1 MNILIH
7 DYSGHPFQVH
17 LSRALAERG
26 HNVTHAFYADNHGP
40 KGALTRLPGDS
51 PRLNFTGISLGRKVS
66 QTALVARFLNDRT
79 YGRAAAHIIHELRPD
94 VVLCGNTPVE
104 SQRTIIAACKANKSR
119 FIYWVQDVYG
129 VAMIK
134 LLTKKLGVAGK
145 VAGHYFNWLDHRQFR
160 QSDGIVVISEGFVP
174 EVSPW
179 AKTVSVI
186 ENWAS
191 PAEVMVGQKDNC
203 WARTHGLDQDFV
215 FLYSG
220 TLGRKHN
227 PALLLKLAQQCQP
240 GQSVAIVGQG
250 VGKDHLEALTTLERP
265 CALRLF
271 PLQPVEQLTN
281 VLATA
286 DVLVATIEEDAG
298 KFAVPSKIQSYL
310 CSGRPILLAAPRDN
324 AAVRNIRL
332 ANAGIVVEPS
342 DEAGFMAGA
351 RRLFEDAPYR
361 RQLGANGRVYAEQ
374 TFNLDHITDQFER
387 VLAPRIRS

>member
-1 MNILIH
+1 
-7 DYSGHPFQVH
+7 
-17 LSRALAERG
+17 
-26 HNVTHAFYADNHGP
+26 
-40 KGALTRLPGDS
+40 
-51 PRLNFTGISLGRKVS
+51 
-66 QTALVARFLNDRT
+66 
-79 YGRAAAHIIHELRPD
+79 
-94 VVLCGNTPVE
+94 
-104 SQRTIIAACKANKSR
+104 
-119 FIYWVQDVYG
+119 
-129 VAMIK
+129 
-134 LLTKKLGVAGK
+134 
-145 VAGHYFNWLDHRQFR
+145 
-160 QSDGIVVISEGFVP
+160 
-174 EVSPW
+174 
-179 AKTVSVI
+179 
-186 ENWAS
+186 
-191 PAEVMVGQKDNC
+191 
-203 WARTHGLDQDFV
+203 
-215 FLYSG
+215 LYSG

-298 KFAVPSKIQSYL
+298 KFSVPSKIQSYL